1 MILNENGYPNMN
13 MKEAFATIR
22 FCINIFYS
30 EANIMIQ
37 QLQSNT
43 DNDESVSHGNFYVN
57 DIKVRIFLVFLYYV
71 PEPHGMLLGVT
82 RNLFKRVN

>member
-1 MILNENGYPNMN
+1 MN

-37 QLQSNT
+37 QLQSNSS

-57 DIKVRIFLVFLYYV
+57 DIKVRTFCVFLYYV
-71 PEPHGMLLGVT
+71 PESNGMIGVT